1 LLQKEIPERR
11 ELKVGWAFRAFKE
24 FRDLR
29 VRKAT
34 RGTRATLDRREE

>member
-1 LLQKEIPERR
+1 LPQKEIQERR
-11 ELKVGWAFRAFKE
+11 ELKVGWVFRAFKA

-34 RGTRATLDRREE
+34 KETRATLDRREE